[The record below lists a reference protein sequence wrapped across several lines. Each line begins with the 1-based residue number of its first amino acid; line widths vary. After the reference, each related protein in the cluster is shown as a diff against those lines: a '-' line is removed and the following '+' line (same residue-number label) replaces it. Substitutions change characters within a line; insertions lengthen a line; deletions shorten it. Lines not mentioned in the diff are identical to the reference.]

1 MKRLKADVSSQ
12 RGDLRYLE
20 GRAGSKEMENARL
33 ISIVDDDASVREA
46 TRSLIQS
53 LGHDAATFASAEEYL
68 FSQYVGDTSC
78 LITDLV
84 MPGMSGADLQQ
95 WLIADGNDMPVIFI
109 TASFDE
115 MACARALKAGA
126 YGFLRKPFTEES
138 LIECLDSALL
148 KAVQPKRS
156 TVKF

>member
-1 MKRLKADVSSQ
+1 
-12 RGDLRYLE
+12 
-20 GRAGSKEMENARL
+20 MENARL

-148 KAVQPKRS
+148 KGVQPKRS
-156 TVKF
+156 TVKL

>member
-1 MKRLKADVSSQ
+1 MEKA
-12 RGDLRYLE
+12 E
-20 GRAGSKEMENARL
+20 L

-46 TRSLIQS
+46 TRSLVRS
-53 LGHDAATFASAEEYL
+53 LGLNADTFASAEEYL
-68 FSQYVGDTSC
+68 LSQTVGATSC

-95 WLIADGNDMPVIFI
+95 RLIADGNDIPVIFI
-109 TASFDE
+109 TACFDE

-126 YGFLRKPFTEES
+126 YGFLRKPFSEES

-148 KAVQPKRS
+148 GGVRPKRR
-156 TVKF
+156 TAKFYRR

>member
-1 MKRLKADVSSQ
+1 MKRLKADVSLC
-12 RGDLRYLE
+12 GVICAILE
-20 GRAGSKEMENARL
+20 DRARSKEMENARL

-68 FSQYVGDTSC
+68 LSQYVGDTSC